1 MPKKKVLFFDIDG
14 TIWNEKNEIPESTI
28 DAIRTVRRNGHLA
41 FLNTGRCS
49 SYIQNPDLLSIG
61 FDGVVCGCG
70 TMIEYM
76 GETIFY
82 KRLEEVL
89 VEHTVNTV
97 RRFGFRPI
105 LEGREYLYLDDCEFG
120 RDPYGIK
127 LKAEM
132 GEQLRTI
139 AGEWGKWEVS
149 KLACAM
155 DGADKKGCFAA
166 LEDYYTSMVHN
177 DAVVEMVPKGFDKGT
192 GIVRVCQLLN
202 MDISDTIAFGDS
214 ANDLEMLRSS
224 GLGVA
229 MGNGTKEAKKAA
241 GYVTAPMMEDGIWK
255 ACKYLG
261 LL

>member
-105 LEGREYLYLDDCEFG
+105 LEGRAYLYLDD
-120 RDPYGIK
+120 
-127 LKAEM
+127 
-132 GEQLRTI
+132 
-139 AGEWGKWEVS
+139 
-149 KLACAM
+149 
-155 DGADKKGCFAA
+155 
-166 LEDYYTSMVHN
+166 
-177 DAVVEMVPKGFDKGT
+177 
-192 GIVRVCQLLN
+192 
-202 MDISDTIAFGDS
+202 
-214 ANDLEMLRSS
+214 
-224 GLGVA
+224 
-229 MGNGTKEAKKAA
+229 
-241 GYVTAPMMEDGIWK
+241 
-255 ACKYLG
+255 
-261 LL
+261 